1 MNETHEFQRA
11 IDLVTHHVDFSRHAN
26 TVQVFESNIRVL
38 GGLLSSHVLAKH
50 VYAQDLTSNGFK
62 YKDQLLHL
70 ARDLGDRLLY
80 AFNNTQT
87 GLPFARVNLAYGV
100 PENETNQ
107 TCAAGAGSLI
117 LEFGVL
123 SRLTRDQ
130 RYETAAKHA
139 LKKLWSLR
147 SQIDLIGNVIDIQTG
162 QVIPLVFLS

>member
-11 IDLVTHHVDFSRHAN
+11 IDLVAQYVDFSRHAN

-50 VYAQDLTSNGFK
+50 VYAHEMVSNGFK
-62 YKDQLLHL
+62 YKDQLLEL

-80 AFNNTQT
+80 AFNNTRT

-123 SRLTRDQ
+123 SRLTGDSK
-130 RYETAAKHA
+130 YETVAKHA

-162 QVIPLVFLS
+162 QVFHV